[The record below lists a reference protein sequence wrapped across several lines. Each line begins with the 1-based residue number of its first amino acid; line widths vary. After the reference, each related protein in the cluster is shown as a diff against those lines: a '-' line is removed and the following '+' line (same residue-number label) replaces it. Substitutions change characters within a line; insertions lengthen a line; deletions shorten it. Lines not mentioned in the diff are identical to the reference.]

1 MMGTAGIKW
10 GIIGLGNI
18 AHKFVTDLLLVPEAE
33 LYAVASR
40 NIEKSTDFANHFGAK
55 KAYNSYEALLEDPE
69 VSIVYIAT
77 PHHAHYELTLKALRN
92 KKHVLCEKPIAMNC
106 AQTQEMIVVAKENNC
121 FFMEAFWTRFNP
133 SFVEAFAKI
142 KQGDIGE
149 VKYINADFSY
159 LINNPSGRMTEMELG
174 GGSLLDMGVYPL
186 FLTYMILGK
195 PKKILASSLFFD
207 SGADAQTSIILQ
219 YDSAQALVYSSFMS
233 HSNMVAS
240 VSGTLGRLDINSM
253 WYEAQGY
260 SVVKDVDNKRINF
273 DKPTNGQGF
282 TYEIQ
287 ECHQCIGNNQIESK
301 LWSHA
306 NMLDLTTIVD
316 QIRTQIGLNYAT
328 DL

>member
-1 MMGTAGIKW
+1 MSSKKIKW

-18 AHKFVTDLLLVPEAE
+18 AHKFVADLLLIPDAE

-40 NIEKSTDFANHFGAK
+40 NTEKAIDFATHFGAK
-55 KAYNSYEALLEDPE
+55 KSYDSYEELLEDPE

-77 PHHAHYELTLKALRN
+77 PHHAHCELTLKALRN
-92 KKHVLCEKPIAMNC
+92 KKHVLCEKPAAMNRIQ
-106 AQTQEMIVVAKENNC
+106 AMEMIAVAKENNC

-133 SFVEAFAKI
+133 SFVEAYTKI
-142 KQGDIGE
+142 KQGEIGE

-159 LINNPSGRMTEMELG
+159 LINNPNGRMTEMELG

-195 PKKILASSLFFD
+195 PTKILASSLFFD
-207 SGADAQTSIILQ
+207 SGADAQTSVILQ
-219 YDSAQALVYSSFMS
+219 YESAQALVCSSFMS

-240 VSGTLGRLDINSM
+240 ISGTLGRVDIDAM

-260 SVVKDVDNKRINF
+260 SLIKDSDNIRIQY
-273 DKPTNGQGF
+273 DKPTYGQGF

-287 ECHQCIGNNQIESK
+287 ECHRCIANLQIESQ
-301 LWSHA
+301 LWSHTNTLELIA
-306 NMLDLTTIVD
+306 IVD
-316 QIRTQIGLNYAT
+316 QIRAQIQLSYPA